1 MPLDLT
7 PSSARIKIASVYIH
21 HAWDVSCGLFLP
33 LSLWFVLLSM
43 GSFLLSSHFSFSFN
57 LSVYHPCLSLSW
69 FSFLFPLSLWCH
81 TLWSHARVC
90 VLFFFFC
97 LPVLDFFIH
106 LYFKV
111 SPPKKDFSLTFFN
124 LFFFFSLWPCFA
136 FPSVPDRGTEAEGQ
150 LLPSAL
156 WWLPSLTSY
165 VSLHLILGGG
175 KQASCL
181 TAWVVNALRRTQC
194 THASTT
200 GSWTSTNS
208 C

>member
-90 VLFFFFC
+90 VLFFFF
-97 LPVLDFFIH
+97 VFQSWI
-106 LYFKV
+106 
-111 SPPKKDFSLTFFN
+111 FSFTCTSRFLLLKRIFLLHFSI
-124 LFFFFSLWPCFA
+124 FFFFFLSGLA
-136 FPSVPDRGTEAEGQ
+136 LPSPLYLTEVQRQKDSFCPQLRDGSH
-150 LLPSAL
+150 LLPVMF
-156 WWLPSLTSY
+156 PC
-165 VSLHLILGGG
+165 ILFSVG
-175 KQASCL
+175 ASKPH
-181 TAWVVNALRRTQC
+181 V
-194 THASTT
+194 
-200 GSWTSTNS
+200 
-208 C
+208 

>member
-90 VLFFFFC
+90 VFFFFFVFQSWIFSFTC
-97 LPVLDFFIH
+97 TSRFLLLKRIFLLHFSIFF
-106 LYFKV
+106 
-111 SPPKKDFSLTFFN
+111 
-124 LFFFFSLWPCFA
+124 FFFFSLALLCLPLCTWQRY
-136 FPSVPDRGTEAEGQ
+136 RGRRTA
-150 LLPSAL
+150 SAL
-156 WWLPSLTSY
+156 SSVMAPISCQLCFPASY
-165 VSLHLILGGG
+165 SRWG
-175 KQASCL
+175 QASL
-181 TAWVVNALRRTQC
+181 M
-194 THASTT
+194 S
-200 GSWTSTNS
+200 NS
-208 C
+208 LSG

>member
-90 VLFFFFC
+90 VLFFFF
-97 LPVLDFFIH
+97 VFQSWI
-106 LYFKV
+106 
-111 SPPKKDFSLTFFN
+111 FSFTCTSRFLLLKRIFLLHFSIF
-124 LFFFFSLWPCFA
+124 FFFFSLWPCFA